1 MKIMPKT
8 KYRGLNTKRGKC
20 AIKKD
25 QSISANSKCNINFV
39 NVKIHFSR
47 SWPRILVYMIKAVRV
62 IQLQFL
68 CIKLVS
74 SLELILN
81 YISFFNL
88 KMNTG
93 TVQTIHC
100 QILLLN
106 IQVLYTVFDFFVR
119 IFRVICYSVH
129 QKKLPAMPGCLTI
142 YAFLVVVVVALKID
156 HILSW

>member
-8 KYRGLNTKRGKC
+8 KYRGQNTKRGKC

-39 NVKIHFSR
+39 NVKIHLSR
-47 SWPRILVYMIKAVRV
+47 SWPRILVYMIKAV

-68 CIKLVS
+68 CVKLVS

-88 KMNTG
+88 KMN

-129 QKKLPAMPGCLTI
+129 QKKLPAMAGCLKI